1 MNSIAE
7 TWEALCAD
15 RSLRDLPYKIET
27 NRHNK
32 IIMSPASS
40 WHGELQAAICSLLNG
55 LMRGG
60 MVINECPIETTDG
73 VRVPDVAW
81 LSAERRKPYA
91 RAVTLPVAPEICVE
105 ILSPSNSREEMLE
118 KMNLYYQAG
127 AHETWLC
134 DEDGRMEFF
143 TAAGAPVP
151 VAASVLCPNF
161 PTLIKI
167 D

>member
-1 MNSIAE
+1 MNSLAE

-27 NRHNK
+27 NRYNK

-40 WHGELQAAICSLLNG
+40 WHGGLQAAVCNLLNR
-55 LMRGG
+55 MMPDG

-81 LSAERRKPYA
+81 LSAQRRRSYT

-105 ILSPSNSREEMLE
+105 ILSPSNTRAEMLE
-118 KMNLYYQAG
+118 KMNLYYTAG
-127 AHETWLC
+127 AQETWLC
-134 DEDGRMEFF
+134 DEEGRMEFF
-143 TAAGAPVP
+143 TAASAPATVP
-151 VAASVLCPNF
+151 ASLLCPAF
-161 PTLIKI
+161 PKLIQI

>member
-1 MNSIAE
+1 MNSIAD

-27 NRHNK
+27 NRYNK

-40 WHGELQAAICSLLNG
+40 WDGEQQAAICCLLKE
-55 LMRGG
+55 LTRGG
-60 MVINECPIETTDG
+60 KVINECPVETTDG

-81 LSAERRKPYA
+81 ISVERHKPHA

-105 ILSPSNSREEMLE
+105 ILSPSNVREEMLE
-118 KMNLYYQAG
+118 KMRLYFAAG
-127 AHETWLC
+127 AQETWLC
-134 DEDGRMEFF
+134 DEEGRMEFF
-143 TAAGAPVP
+143 TV
-151 VAASVLCPNF
+151 ASVPLPVSASILCAAF
-161 PTLIKI
+161 PKLIQI